1 MEDIRRIPIFGKCPE
16 ITDDELKEMDED
28 IKRERQLEKIRAKAS
43 HLMGKKRLTASE
55 RADLDDAENEL
66 AG

>member
-16 ITDDELKEMDED
+16 ITNDELKEMDED